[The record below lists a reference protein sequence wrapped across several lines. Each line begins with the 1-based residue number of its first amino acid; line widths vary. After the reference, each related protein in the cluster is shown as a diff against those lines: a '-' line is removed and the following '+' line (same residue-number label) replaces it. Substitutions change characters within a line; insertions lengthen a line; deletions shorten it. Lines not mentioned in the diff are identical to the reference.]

1 MRRKTLAVGGIR
13 ASALWGTGGKGTR
26 RAGAVLGVA
35 SAAVVLCLPVS
46 AGALSLGSGSPGNS
60 AHVPKGLLDAATAD
74 PDQTFSVIV
83 QASDGTTSADVAGAV
98 AGAAQADRVKSK
110 FDRLGSVSAAVTGQ
124 GLLRLAKQPGIFAVT
139 PDSEV
144 TTTVKNPQKWP
155 GGPHIDWFWGS
166 KQASS
171 SQAAT
176 IAIVDSGVDNSNNQ
190 FGTRLLTQVD
200 LTSLAPS
207 VRADGRGH
215 GTFVAGVAASAGQYG
230 GAAPDANLV
239 SLKVF
244 NDLGQGMTSDV
255 LRGADWILQNKDR
268 YNIRVANFSLQSGI
282 ATSFRFDPLDRAV
295 EQLWQSGIVV
305 VAAAGNYASAGAAS
319 GVLFSPANDPFVITV
334 GALDVDGSANPTDDF
349 NAPWSSYGYTVDG
362 FAKPELG
369 APGRYMIEWVPP
381 GTSLAAER
389 PYALVKGGMQLS
401 GTSFSAP
408 VVSGIAADLIGIHPD
423 WTPDQVKG
431 ALMRAATVLSKAAP
445 RSAGVGEVNIQK
457 ALSDTTP
464 PPNPNAALDQFLLP
478 DPNGGPYPT
487 FDSANW
493 PKAAKD
499 NASWNSASWN
509 SASWNSASWNSASWN
524 SASWNSDSFTSAS
537 WNSASWLKV
546 LATDD
551 AANET
556 GGVG

>member
-1 MRRKTLAVGGIR
+1 MRRKTQAVGGIR

-26 RAGAVLGVA
+26 RAGAVLTVA
-35 SAAVVLCLPVS
+35 TAAVVLCLPVS

-60 AHVPKGLLDAATAD
+60 AHVPKGLLDAATAH

-83 QASDGTTSADVAGAV
+83 QASDGTTSVDVARAV
-98 AGAAQADRVKSK
+98 AGAAQEDRVKSK
-110 FDRLGSVSAAVTGQ
+110 FDRLSSVSAAVTGQ

-139 PDSEV
+139 LDSEV
-144 TTTVKNPQKWP
+144 TSTVKNPQKWP

-166 KQASS
+166 PSFK

-176 IAIVDSGVDNSNNQ
+176 IAIVDSGIDTSNGQ
-190 FGTRLLTQVD
+190 FGTRVVTQVD
-200 LTSLAPS
+200 LTSQVPS
-207 VRADGRGH
+207 LRADGRGH
-215 GTFVAGVAASAGQYG
+215 GTFVAGVAAGAGAYG
-230 GAAPDANLV
+230 GAAPTAKLV
-239 SLKVF
+239 SVKVF

-255 LRGADWILQNKDR
+255 LRAADWILQNKDR
-268 YNIRVANFSLQSGI
+268 YSIRVANFSLQTGI
-282 ATSFRFDPLDRAV
+282 ATSFRFDPLDRAA

-305 VAAAGNYASAGAAS
+305 VAAAGNYASGGAAS

-334 GALDVDGSANPTDDF
+334 GALDTNGSPSPTDDF
-349 NAPWSSYGYTVDG
+349 NAPWSAYGYTVDG
-362 FAKPELG
+362 FAKPELA
-369 APGRYMIEWVPP
+369 APGRYVMEWVPS

-389 PYALVKGGMQLS
+389 PSSVIKTGMQLS
-401 GTSFSAP
+401 GTSFAAP
-408 VVSGIAADLIGIHPD
+408 VVSGIAADLLGLHPG

-431 ALMRAATVLSKAAP
+431 ALMRAATVTKTAP
-445 RSAGVGEVNIQK
+445 LSAGVGEVNIQK
-457 ALSDTTP
+457 ALGDLTP
-464 PPNPNAALDQFLLP
+464 PPNPNAGLNQFLVP
-478 DPNGGPYPT
+478 DPSGGLYPV
-487 FDSANW
+487 FDSASW
-493 PKAAKD
+493 LKVAQGD
-499 NASWNSASWN
+499 ASWNSASWV

-546 LATDD
+546 LASDN